1 MKILV
6 ALLFCKYIILSV
18 LILIILMGVFYNLI
32 VVYSFLPWW
41 LIVLNF
47 FSHAYW
53 LITYIHE

>member
-32 VVYSFLPWW
+32 VVYSFLP
-41 LIVLNF
+41 
-47 FSHAYW
+47 
-53 LITYIHE
+53 